1 MQVKATYENGAI
13 NFAQPLRFKHRKFEV
28 VVSIPEEELES
39 GESKT
44 PVPQAVDNKTDVIP
58 ANQSALDTLLA
69 QTPNDPW
76 LQRMKAIE
84 SRVLSIPDEQIPDLT
99 AKQLD
104 RIEAFALRED
114 C

>member
-1 MQVKATYENGAI
+1 MQVKAIYEDGAI

-28 VVSIPEEELES
+28 IVSIPEDELES
-39 GESKT
+39 GELKAPASRAT
-44 PVPQAVDNKTDVIP
+44 DNTTDVSLP
-58 ANQSALDTLLA
+58 VQSSLETLLA

-84 SRVLSIPDEQIPDLT
+84 LRVLSLPDDQIPDLT

-104 RIEAFALRED
+104 RIEAFALREER
-114 C
+114 

>member
-1 MQVKATYENGAI
+1 MQVKAIYEDGAI

-28 VVSIPEEELES
+28 IVSIPEDELES
-39 GESKT
+39 GELKIPASRAT
-44 PVPQAVDNKTDVIP
+44 DNATDVSL
-58 ANQSALDTLLA
+58 AAQSSLETLLA

-84 SRVLSIPDEQIPDLT
+84 LRVLSLPDDQIPDLT

-114 C
+114 R

>member
-1 MQVKATYENGAI
+1 MQVKAIYEDGAI
-13 NFAQPLRFKHRKFEV
+13 NFAQPLRFKHSKFEV

-39 GESKT
+39 GEIKA
-44 PVPQAVDNKTDVIP
+44 PALQAADNATDVRP
-58 ANQSALDTLLA
+58 ETQSSLDILLA

-76 LQRMKAIE
+76 LQRMKVIE
-84 SRVLSIPDEQIPDLT
+84 LRVLSIPDELIPDLT

-114 C
+114 R